1 MPEKPEV
8 ITVANTLKK
17 RILNKRIKSATV
29 YWKNIIAYPSVEE
42 FEEKIKNQ
50 KNSKLLND
58 LLFF

>member
-42 FEEKIKNQ
+42 FEEKIKKQ
-50 KNSKLLND
+50 KMAAVAAEL
-58 LLFF
+58 